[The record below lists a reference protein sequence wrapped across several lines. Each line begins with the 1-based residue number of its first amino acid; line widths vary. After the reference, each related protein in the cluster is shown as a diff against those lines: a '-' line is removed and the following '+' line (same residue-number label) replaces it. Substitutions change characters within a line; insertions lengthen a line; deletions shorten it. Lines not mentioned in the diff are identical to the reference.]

1 MRGLKGPGRPGG
13 GTFAGTRA
21 GTSVATAM
29 AMTGLTAF
37 FVLATGCATGG
48 TGTRD
53 EGAAVSMPVERGL
66 PTARASVPAPTQTVD
81 AVSLLRQ
88 DPKVGR
94 RIKADLKPCAED
106 AYPVDTS
113 YGDLTGGTAPDVV
126 INVMTCGDAVGI
138 GTYVYRSVDGRYRN
152 VFTDEQPA
160 VYATIDRGALVV
172 TQQVYAKGDPVTYP
186 SGEDVVT
193 YSWGDAKFTERYRVR
208 NNYSRAVGNGAVATP
223 EPTVPSEN

>member
-1 MRGLKGPGRPGG
+1 M
-13 GTFAGTRA
+13 
-21 GTSVATAM
+21 AM
-29 AMTGLTAF
+29 AGLAAF
-37 FVLATGCATGG
+37 CVLAAGCAASG

-66 PTARASVPAPTQTVD
+66 PATPPTSAPSPAETVD

-106 AYPVDTS
+106 VYPVDTS
-113 YGDLTGGTAPDVV
+113 YGELTGGTAPDVV

-138 GTYVYRSVDGRYRN
+138 GTYVYRSEDGRYRN
-152 VFTDEQPA
+152 VFTNEEPA

-172 TQQVYAKGDPVTYP
+172 TRQVYAEGDPVTYP

-193 YSWGDAKFTERYRVR
+193 YSWGDAKFSERYRVR
-208 NNYSRAVGNGAVATP
+208 NSYSRAVGGGVSTP
-223 EPTVPSEN
+223 EPTVPGEN

>member
-1 MRGLKGPGRPGG
+1 MAGLAACC
-13 GTFAGTRA
+13 T
-21 GTSVATAM
+21 
-29 AMTGLTAF
+29 
-37 FVLATGCATGG
+37 LATGCSTGG

-53 EGAAVSMPVERGL
+53 EGAAVRLPVERGV
-66 PTARASVPAPTQTVD
+66 PTARTSSPAPARTVD

-88 DPKVGR
+88 DPKVGG

-113 YGDLTGGTAPDVV
+113 YGDLTGGPAPDVV

-138 GTYVYRSVDGRYRN
+138 GTYVYRSVGGRYRN

-193 YSWGDAKFTERYRVR
+193 YSWGDAKFSERYRVR
-208 NNYSRAVGNGAVATP
+208 NTYSRAVGGEAVATP
-223 EPTVPSEN
+223 EPSAPGGN